1 MGYTPM
7 GDIASDQFNSTKYPG
22 ICKPST
28 ITALAAFKR
37 LQTQLNR
44 VAYAKGLST
53 IAVDGDIGPG
63 TVSLV
68 NKLAPSLITDA
79 TTKMQ
84 LASATKVATST
95 MNGCVSLA
103 SVADVVADVAE
114 SYAGTLK
121 APEKAPAPAPT
132 KPPTLVSSSGQES
145 APPPGADIL
154 SAFTSASTPMKLA
167 MVAVAGGVGYYLYKG
182 HKKRRR

>member
-22 ICKPST
+22 VCKPST

-44 VAYAKGLST
+44 VAFAKGLST
-53 IAVDGDIGPG
+53 IAVDGDIGAG

-68 NKLAPSLITDA
+68 NKLAPALISDA
-79 TTKMQ
+79 TNKMN
-84 LASATKVATST
+84 LVGAAKVGTST
-95 MNGCVSLA
+95 ISGCVSLA
-103 SVADVVADVAE
+103 GVADVVADVAE

-121 APEKAPAPAPT
+121 APEKAPAPTPVR
-132 KPPTLVSSSGQES
+132 PPTLVNAAGAETP
-145 APPPGADIL
+145 APAGAEIL
-154 SAFTSASTPMKLA
+154 TAFTSASTTMKLA
-167 MVAVAGGVGYYLYKG
+167 MVAVVGGIGYYLYKG
-182 HKKRRR
+182 KRRRR